1 MELTTERFSML
12 LRELMKERNV
22 TSAELARRSGVRADL
37 VYKYRSGRYMPSA
50 DKVCAIA
57 RALGV
62 TPNDLLGW

>member
-37 VYKYRSGRYMPSA
+37 VYKYRSGRYMPGA
-50 DKVCAIA
+50 DKVCSIA